1 MSSAELQ
8 VHESQCCE
16 TRQYEGT
23 PARTLLQRPPPW
35 RQLTHTAAGQSVT
48 RETAARLRR
57 AQLVVWVLARGGRMA
72 PTVE

>member
-1 MSSAELQ
+1 L
-8 VHESQCCE
+8 
-16 TRQYEGT
+16 RDT
-23 PARTLLQRPPPW
+23 PVQRHPRAHAAAAPPPW
-35 RQLTHTAAGQSVT
+35 RQLAHTAAAQSIT